1 MRKLSEISALLKE
14 KRIELGWSQKD
25 FLMKIG
31 MTQQQ
36 YQRIETGSDMRV
48 STLLRILAAMDLEYV
63 IVPKKPARDVEC
75 LLQQEVSRAPEA
87 GKPHNFEKKL
97 KDLED

>member
-1 MRKLSEISALLKE
+1 MRKLSEITALLKE
-14 KRIELGWSQKD
+14 KRIGLGWSQKD

-63 IVPKKPARDVEC
+63 IVPKTSVRDVEC
-75 LLQQEVSRAPEA
+75 LLQQEMSRAPEA
-87 GKPHNFEKKL
+87 DKPQNFEKKL

>member
-1 MRKLSEISALLKE
+1 
-14 KRIELGWSQKD
+14 
-25 FLMKIG
+25 
-31 MTQQQ
+31 
-36 YQRIETGSDMRV
+36 
-48 STLLRILAAMDLEYV
+48 MDLEYV
-63 IVPKKPARDVEC
+63 IVPKKSARDVEC